1 MPTRSWARRATWPP
15 NKHRGEAYNVG
26 PAADQYSLGAI
37 LYELLTGR
45 PPFQGASTL
54 DTLDMVRNKEPVP
67 PSLLQPKIHPD
78 VETICLKCLEKEPGA
93 ATRMSSR
100 WPRICVDTR
109 RESRSWRRPI
119 SGPERLWRWC
129 LRNRKV
135 AALGAAV
142 GLLLALVA
150 AVSTTAAVMVSGRNT
165 ALHESNSA
173 RVRPGPKPRNDGT
186 RPTASGCSPRRS
198 ARAATDQNRRL
209 VEAELEMIGLLEA
222 NLRHVAA
229 LQGVREKVLDRAVK
243 NLDVAAQTMTN
254 LRNDLGWDPTAEE
267 RNWRLLARA
276 RQRLGE
282 FYLAQS
288 RFKEAMEQFR
298 QMDAIIELLATA
310 APGDLAAQIR
320 LGRTQRQLGF
330 IALMKLGDT
339 EAAQR
344 FFRRA
349 IAIDRECLAKQP
361 ANDTY
366 KRDLANSLG
375 QLAASELLLGHLE
388 QARTLYDD
396 ETAVRDSFSSAQ
408 AADWE
413 SRRERAGL
421 YEKLAELKLRM
432 GDAAE
437 ARRDYSLCEE
447 MREQLFE
454 EHRDSWPDIDD
465 LARTYNNLGKMR
477 LTQDGN
483 PAAASDLHRKA
494 LELYEKRAKADPAD
508 LDTQGRVAETL
519 YFLATCQLRLGDVLS
534 ADSNYQRCLEIRKT
548 LAKDP
553 AVKGMEVNLMLAFAP
568 LRPACRRRQD
578 RRGTGRDATQGC
590 PPLLSVRLRLRPR
603 RREGWRRRPGP
614 TVHRRRPRLPSQGE
628 GPWVGRYRKPRN
640 RPRCRTDPQGS
651 GLPGTA
657 RRVPENG
664 GTQTQLSIAQT
675 ESDEARGQQGR
686 RHGID
691 RHCVAD
697 HPGLFRRGAPGS
709 HFIAPNGQISGMRMM
724 AAIHIRRLRGR
735 PTLTKSVN
743 R

>member
-1 MPTRSWARRATWPP
+1 
-15 NKHRGEAYNVG
+15 
-26 PAADQYSLGAI
+26 
-37 LYELLTGR
+37 
-45 PPFQGASTL
+45 
-54 DTLDMVRNKEPVP
+54 MVN
-67 PSLLQPKIHPD
+67 
-78 VETICLKCLEKEPGA
+78 
-93 ATRMSSR
+93 
-100 WPRICVDTR
+100 
-109 RESRSWRRPI
+109 
-119 SGPERLWRWC
+119 
-129 LRNRKV
+129 
-135 AALGAAV
+135 
-142 GLLLALVA
+142 
-150 AVSTTAAVMVSGRNT
+150 GRNT

-173 RVRPGPKPRNDGT
+173 LGKARTEAEERRNEADRKRVL
-186 RPTASGCSPRRS
+186 AEAL
-198 ARAATDQNRRL
+198 ARAATDQNRGL

-310 APGDLAAQIR
+310 VPGDLAAQIR

-388 QARTLYDD
+388 QARALYDD

-421 YEKLAELKLRM
+421 YEKLGELKLRM

-437 ARRDYSLCEE
+437 ARRDYNLCKEL
-447 MREQLFE
+447 RELLFE

-465 LARTYNNLGKMR
+465 LARTDNNLGKMR

-519 YFLATCQLRLGDVLS
+519 YFLATSQLRLGDVLS

-553 AVKGMEVNLMLAFAP
+553 AVKGMEVNLMLALARCGQHAAAAKIAEALVATPPKDAHLYFQSACGYALAAVKVGDAALVRRYTDAALDC
-568 LRPACRRRQD
+568 LRKGKA
-578 RRGTGRDATQGC
+578 RGWADIVSLETDPDIEPIRKDPTFQA
-590 PPLLSVRLRLRPR
+590 LLAEFRK
-603 RREGWRRRPGP
+603 
-614 TVHRRRPRLPSQGE
+614 TE
-628 GPWVGRYRKPRN
+628 GPKRN
-640 RPRCRTDPQGS
+640 
-651 GLPGTA
+651 
-657 RRVPENG
+657 
-664 GTQTQLSIAQT
+664 
-675 ESDEARGQQGR
+675 
-686 RHGID
+686 
-691 RHCVAD
+691 
-697 HPGLFRRGAPGS
+697 
-709 HFIAPNGQISGMRMM
+709 
-724 AAIHIRRLRGR
+724 
-735 PTLTKSVN
+735 
-743 R
+743 